1 MVSRMMHTLV
11 TWEGT
16 PSAGQ
21 SMVFTSLYYPHL
33 PYRPD
38 KVANNPSQG
47 QTAAAWKN
55 QREATAHASGITV
68 IEDNVDQTL
77 LSLELEEGN
86 QEWIW
91 FNPAGQSIQLNGQ
104 IIQSPFGYQK
114 AAKP

>member
-1 MVSRMMHTLV
+1 MVSRTMHTLV

-38 KVANNPSQG
+38 KVAN
-47 QTAAAWKN
+47 
-55 QREATAHASGITV
+55 
-68 IEDNVDQTL
+68 VDQTL

-91 FNPAGQSIQLNGQ
+91 FNPAGQSIQLSGQ

>member
-1 MVSRMMHTLV
+1 MHTLV

-38 KVANNPSQG
+38 KVSNNPSQG

-55 QREATAHASGITV
+55 QS
-68 IEDNVDQTL
+68 EDNVDQTL

-86 QEWIW
+86 QKWIW

>member
-1 MVSRMMHTLV
+1 MHTLV

-16 PSAGQ
+16 PSASQ

-38 KVANNPSQG
+38 KVSSNPSQG

-55 QREATAHASGITV
+55 QSEATAHASGITV

-91 FNPAGQSIQLNGQ
+91 FNPAGQSIQLSGQ